1 LSSALQ
7 EVTEGRRSRLVSN
20 PLTAINRKFK
30 AGRAIHDLASR
41 YLRESSK
48 DASDA
53 LVIAECITAAQLRL
67 RLDSMLADPASKA
80 ADIVRL
86 EYALRLK
93 LSGLGLG
100 GRAREKRAKVTE
112 FA

>member
-1 LSSALQ
+1 
-7 EVTEGRRSRLVSN
+7 
-20 PLTAINRKFK
+20 
-30 AGRAIHDLASR
+30 
-41 YLRESSK
+41 
-48 DASDA
+48 
-53 LVIAECITAAQLRL
+53 
-67 RLDSMLADPASKA
+67 MLADPASKES
-80 ADIVRL
+80 DIVRL